1 MQLKGDTQT
10 VLVAEDEAEMRSYL
24 GMALRCQGY
33 GVEFAEDG
41 EEVISML
48 QNEGHQ
54 ISLALLDV
62 MMPNKDGLETLK
74 VIRGL
79 DAELPVIMLS
89 GASSVFNVVEAM
101 KAGANDFL
109 AKPVSHEDLGKAIRK
124 ALKIRAK
131 VVNEEPEAASP
142 AVPPEALLELP
153 DRQVNI
159 EAFIQRV
166 GASDV
171 PVLIQGETGA
181 GKEVLARQLH
191 SHSPRSNKPF
201 VKINC
206 AALPSELVESE
217 LFGYERGA
225 FTGAFKGKAGL
236 FEMAEGGTIL
246 LDEIGDMDHKL
257 QAKLLQ
263 VLQDYQFRRL
273 GGTDPVTVDV
283 RVIAATHCELE
294 KLVQEN
300 RFREDLYYRLNIV
313 KIHVPPLRERTEE
326 IMPLAEYFLKKFA
339 TPGAPQLEISQS
351 LRQALLEHNWPG
363 NVRELENIVRRLL
376 VFQDCELVASELRVR
391 SMRKDTVA
399 APAQPDPHLQAPEK
413 QPATVLAKV
422 NEARRQAEIKAI
434 LAVLNA
440 TRWNRKQAAARLN
453 IDYKALLYK
462 MKKLGIEG
470 QPAESVNGQSH

>member
-1 MQLKGDTQT
+1 MQLKGDAQT

-48 QNEGHQ
+48 RNEGHQ

-89 GASSVFNVVEAM
+89 GASSVFNIVEAM

-124 ALKIRAK
+124 ALKIRTK
-131 VVNEEPEAASP
+131 VLNEEPEAASP

-153 DRQVNI
+153 ERQVNI

-166 GASDV
+166 GAADV

-191 SHSPRSNKPF
+191 SHSHRSDKPF

-313 KIHVPPLRERTEE
+313 KVYVPPLRERTEE

-339 TPGAPQLEISQS
+339 TPGAPMLEISHS

-363 NVRELENIVRRLL
+363 NVRELENIIRRLL

-391 SMRKDTVA
+391 SMKKDTVA
-399 APAQPDPHLQAPEK
+399 APTQPDPHLQTPEK

-434 LAVLNA
+434 LTVLNA

-470 QPAESVNGQSH
+470 QQAESVNGQSH

>member
-1 MQLKGDTQT
+1 
-10 VLVAEDEAEMRSYL
+10 
-24 GMALRCQGY
+24 
-33 GVEFAEDG
+33 
-41 EEVISML
+41 
-48 QNEGHQ
+48 
-54 ISLALLDV
+54 
-62 MMPNKDGLETLK
+62 
-74 VIRGL
+74 
-79 DAELPVIMLS
+79 
-89 GASSVFNVVEAM
+89 
-101 KAGANDFL
+101 
-109 AKPVSHEDLGKAIRK
+109 
-124 ALKIRAK
+124 
-131 VVNEEPEAASP
+131 
-142 AVPPEALLELP
+142 
-153 DRQVNI
+153 VNI

-166 GASDV
+166 GAADV

-191 SHSPRSNKPF
+191 GHSPRSGKPF
-201 VKINC
+201 VKVNC

-273 GGTDPVTVDV
+273 GGTDPISVDV

-326 IMPLAEYFLKKFA
+326 IIPLAEFFVKKYA
-339 TPGAPQLEISQS
+339 TGGAPALEISPG
-351 LRQALLEHNWPG
+351 LRQALLEHHWPG
-363 NVRELENIVRRLL
+363 NVRELENVIRRLL
-376 VFQDCELVASELRVR
+376 VFQDCEVVANELRFR
-391 SMRKDTVA
+391 SMKKDA
-399 APAQPDPHLQAPEK
+399 AQPQAASLEQALLPPPDR
-413 QPATVLAKV
+413 QPASVLAKV
-422 NEARRQAEIKAI
+422 NEARRQAEIQAI

-470 QPAESVNGQSH
+470 QADTANGYGG